1 MSKIDV
7 CKKCKKKKFDLKQGI
22 ICGLTDKK
30 PTFENSCP
38 DFDSDE
44 SIKEIEELKGMSLK
58 PNEQRSKTVLALIW
72 TVLILEVFSLV
83 SSGLQYNLLRI
94 ASAGGEIS
102 YEAANVN
109 DLREQ
114 VIAIIYFI
122 AYVVSGI
129 TFIMWFRRAYF
140 NLHQKVNHLSFKEE
154 RAAGCWFIPFA
165 NLYQPYQIMKELYTE
180 TKKYLLNEDNLIR
193 FELTTNLLGF
203 WWTLWIANG
212 IIGQIIFRI
221 SKNADTLP
229 ELITTTTLSIISS
242 VIGIGL
248 AFVTIRVIKDYSKVE
263 VLLINPE

>member
-1 MSKIDV
+1 MIMSKIDL

-22 ICGLTDKK
+22 ICGLTDEK
-30 PTFENSCP
+30 PTFESSCP
-38 DFDSDE
+38 SYEGDE
-44 SIKEIEELKGMSLK
+44 FLMEIKRASLK
-58 PNEQRSKTVLALIW
+58 PNDQRSKTVLALIW

-83 SSGLQYNLLRI
+83 SSGLQYNLLQI

-102 YEAANVN
+102 YEMANAN

-114 VIAIIYFI
+114 IIAIIYFI

-140 NLHQKVNHLSFKEE
+140 NLHQKVDHLSFKEE
-154 RAAGCWFIPFA
+154 RAAGCWFIPFV

-180 TKKYLLNEDNLIR
+180 TKNYLLNEDNSMR
-193 FELTTNLLGF
+193 FDLTTNLLGF
-203 WWTLWIANG
+203 WWTLWIVNG

-221 SKNADTLP
+221 SRNADTIS

-248 AFVTIRVIKDYSKVE
+248 AFITIKIIKDYSKVE